1 MGNFKKKNF
10 IFLFVGFFIFL
21 TTISFAIGNKYQNAI
36 NALYAKNL
44 IGIHNLALLIKNGKN
59 VDFSFA
65 KPEKPTEKEN
75 IIPAKILSKT
85 LENPP
90 AIIKAVYVTGWSAGS
105 KKYLNYLENLFKTTQ
120 INAVVIDIKDYSGT
134 ISYTTKAKKAQEY
147 NTYQN
152 QIPDIG
158 DLINR
163 LHNQKI
169 YVIGRITVFQD
180 PLLAKNRPDLA
191 IYDTQKTNNPE
202 QPIAWENNNG
212 LAWVDPASK
221 EVWDYNIEIAKDAI
235 SYGFDEINFDYI
247 RFPSDGQESNMGFP
261 FWDQKTP
268 KNFVIKKF
276 FQFLRES
283 LPDTVIS
290 ADVFG
295 QVTTSTDDMGI
306 GQILED
312 SLAHFNYIYP
322 MIYPSHYAKG
332 FLGYQNP
339 ADHPYQ
345 IVKNS
350 MDSALNRVN
359 VYTKIYTKNNDQIKI
374 AKIRPWLQDF
384 NLGATYSKDMVMQ
397 EIKAVSDAYGADF
410 NGYLLWNAS
419 NTYTQ
424 DAIIK
429 E

>member
-1 MGNFKKKNF
+1 MDNFKKKNF
-10 IFLFVGFFIFL
+10 IFLFAGVFIFFTL
-21 TTISFAIGNKYQNAI
+21 LSFLIGTKYQGTLIAI
-36 NALYAKNL
+36 YTKNL
-44 IGIHNLALLIKNGKN
+44 IGIHNLALLLKNGKN

-65 KPEKPTEKEN
+65 KPERSVEKEN
-75 IIPAKILSKT
+75 LIPVKDLPKT

-90 AIIKAVYVTGWSAGS
+90 SIIKAVYITGWSAGS
-105 KKYLNYLENLFKTTQ
+105 EKYLNYLENIFKTTQ
-120 INAVVIDIKDYSGT
+120 INAVVIDIKDYSGI

-147 NTYQN
+147 NAYQN
-152 QIPDIG
+152 QIPDIET
-158 DLINR
+158 LITR

-169 YVIGRITVFQD
+169 YVIGRIVVFED

-191 IYDTQKTNNPE
+191 IYDTQKTSDPLK
-202 QPIAWENNNG
+202 PIAWENNNG

-221 EVWDYNIEIAKDAI
+221 EVWDYNIEIAKDAL

-276 FQFLRES
+276 FQTLRNS
-283 LPDTVIS
+283 LPDAVIS
-290 ADVFG
+290 ADIFG
-295 QVTTSTDDMGI
+295 QVTTNTDDMGI

-312 SLAHFNYIYP
+312 SLAYFDYIYP
-322 MIYPSHYAKG
+322 MIYPSHYATG
-332 FLGYQNP
+332 FMGYQNP

-345 IVKNS
+345 IIKNA
-350 MDSALNRVN
+350 MDSAINRIN
-359 VYTKIYTKNNDQIKI
+359 VYSKIYSKPDTKINV

-384 NLGATYSKDMVMQ
+384 NLGANYNKDMVTQ

-410 NGYLLWNAS
+410 KGYLLWNAS
-419 NTYTQ
+419 NIYTQ
-424 DAIIK
+424 DAIAK